1 MNLSQ
6 WEKSLLEYYLYNH
19 KAKWMRVYNNKHP
32 ILETRV
38 VFYTIF
44 KRKIKKTEQTD
55 KEEIIAAKEKLTKK
69 MEKTY
74 SKEEKRILVRWVH
87 LRPIL

>member
-6 WEKSLLEYYLYNH
+6 WEKSLLEYYLNNH

-38 VFYTIF
+38 VFYTI
-44 KRKIKKTEQTD
+44 KKKKKTSH
-55 KEEIIAAKEKLTKK
+55 IVAN
-69 MEKTY
+69 
-74 SKEEKRILVRWVH
+74 
-87 LRPIL
+87 

>member
-44 KRKIKKTEQTD
+44 KRKIKKQP
-55 KEEIIAAKEKLTKK
+55 
-69 MEKTY
+69 Y
-74 SKEEKRILVRWVH
+74 CC
-87 LRPIL
+87 